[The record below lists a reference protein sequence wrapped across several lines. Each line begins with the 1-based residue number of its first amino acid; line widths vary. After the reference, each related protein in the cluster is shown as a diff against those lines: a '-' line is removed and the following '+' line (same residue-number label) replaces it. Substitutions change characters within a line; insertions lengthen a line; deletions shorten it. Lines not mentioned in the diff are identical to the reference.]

1 MLPAGLRGFASRVG
15 RLALRAFAWNKGG
28 ADSCAAAS
36 AAASATS
43 ESIAAATASTAA
55 CTAHPSHTLRRA
67 LLAMLVAAATL
78 LAMLILPPVNRAFA
92 DEGARWDY
100 GGTGYISGKGFDWA
114 DSTRDLN
121 ISYPRLWTGQDG
133 KKKITWTV
141 TFNKNSYLLAHIRG
155 GTLRVKDKNGY
166 KNLVIEPHSSY
177 AGHSDVPPEG
187 AGFSGSKPLFMV
199 FLPKGI
205 NNVNIDRR
213 RTGRDALGGNG
224 KFARWPY
231 EYGKGG
237 KDLKK
242 WYKTYPEDVVADK
255 LIQCSDGYEC
265 KDPAERDR
273 KTQEFL
279 NESWEESWRKLTLI
293 KNNGVKKSSW
303 SCQNGKIDYNQSIAS
318 FAGPSN
324 WNKYNGAHYDSGDG
338 FDTFWNE
345 ALGEKRLGSGE
356 CIGESCRGY
365 SLAEI
370 KQWKSKFQVVLAS
383 WEKNDYS
390 LAMEWKITGDYDES
404 IKNPELLPLIAGWN
418 SNKTKGNYGDPFPG
432 KKDEWQSKWSFIGP
446 YDTDGDGIPDLSEF
460 YLGTDPTKKTNILYP
475 VYKSKMLS
483 DYPKRG
489 AKNPTDYGGTD
500 NVPVT
505 TYKEPITVKP
515 FVNVGT
521 WVSNTFDPNLFHQ
534 DKNADGTNATS
545 TDLHHAIDL
554 PGAEN
559 TAYLN
564 MSYAITGV
572 PDNGVTNN
580 NWQGC
585 DTNTKDGCVKIDP
598 KTGYITYRPRKDD
611 WKKYPD
617 GLEFKVKVTHI
628 NPNIYPYNSDKNKGQ
643 AWVEENVPV
652 KIKVLSNASLYNPHY
667 DETTVSY
674 DTKNNRF
681 NPTDSKEPKSVKDS
695 KKPWVREGPLP
706 SGSTFKLEQY
716 TQYTSPVLDWS
727 KIDSKNTGNG
737 KVTFSPSKTNAGE
750 SEKTP
755 VLVTYPDGSTSKDSD
770 AGNYDKVV
778 YAPVK
783 VQELPVTDGDL
794 HLNLYD
800 GTQINNGQFGGWS
813 FGDANNPKE
822 LSKTTKIG
830 GPKENKNNG
839 IVLDSWST
847 NAKGPITFR
856 AVCHKKNDTKYKL
869 LKPAEGNSKASG
881 DINGLQFEEFR
892 QWIRDNDKKCKVKG
906 ANCSDDNHYLHPGEY
921 NKDTMERSRALI
933 GGKPK
938 EGGEYECKV
947 FAFHQAHDG
956 KGTQHNGALTKFDN
970 AASLGPSG
978 YSTLFNIDANSK
990 FTGKGTE
997 WVSGNFYFKIK
1008 LKDSQKYNPTYKT
1021 IPTIQAGTFAN
1032 KETNSSGQPKSHTKI
1047 TVNGKQVNA
1056 NGVPDDDLGGV
1067 EDGKDLPKGTWFEI
1081 KKLIKKVDNKK
1092 PNEFPSEKELW
1103 SNFEGGEDNKAD
1115 GKQEAKDKT
1124 ATKKGSVTFRPD
1136 KWKDAGQYWAEV
1148 VVHYPDGSA
1157 SSDDDS
1163 INYKHPVYAK
1173 VNVTRDDN
1181 SNRFGLD
1188 LYEKYEKKSDGKYNL
1203 VSMPNNGL
1211 TLKNDKSLPNDATFD
1226 SYLTKSVGPIHLHMI
1241 CSKKAKDGNSGTKTK
1256 QTEYTYNRLP
1266 GHDET
1271 NGLRLKK
1278 QTIWGHAT
1286 FEQQKSCIKDSNAC
1300 TPDKLLYDD
1309 WVPGGNSNNT
1319 AERTRGFFNGKAQ
1332 KTGDYECKVYAIKGD
1347 QKKSDAFAAAVK
1359 KNIENNKK
1367 NKNDVDP
1374 VDGVLKTKDN
1384 KYPYGEEGKGYK
1396 TGAFSVHI
1404 HNDNQLYNPTYTT
1417 IPEIEAGS
1425 TYNAKK
1431 ALISSGAPQ
1440 SKKKVKDASGK
1451 NDVNANGVPDYDL
1464 QNVKEGSLPKGT
1476 WYEIKRF
1483 VKPGDISDKKV
1494 KDLPWANFEDGED
1507 NVKMKD
1513 GQPDLKDGKKQQDS
1527 KEAKNKGSVTFRPD
1541 KWQDEGDYWAE
1552 VRVHYPDG
1560 SVSDDKDSIN
1570 KDHPIYAKVKVTR
1583 PAIGKNDLT
1592 VNVYKQFDRNVYN
1605 VPSNVQVDSTD
1616 NINNVDSKVGVTVM
1630 RGIGLLNDLGVDSW
1644 STAKRDGITL
1654 RTLCRDANSP
1664 AKGSNKPQVWSENL
1678 DKLFFQLNGR
1688 ENQKVWGHANFQQ
1701 QENCRKGKNN
1711 GDGCDTDVLKNPLL
1725 FDSTGGTMER
1735 SRGFISNS
1743 KAPTDTGKYYCAVFA
1758 LKKKA
1763 LDEYKNAV
1771 QRNTISVPN
1780 NSDIVSAM
1788 GFSGTNGIDYAAKF
1802 FPVNVVE
1809 PFKLPKTG
1817 GEDCVNWNMLMSVV
1831 CVLGTG
1837 AMAAGFFLDQTK
1849 WGRAMLEA
1857 LLRKAM
1863 LRKAMRGGVRGA
1875 EGVAADCTARTTA
1888 ASTVPASLAAAA
1900 NRAVGAAACDHAEP
1914 ATAIKSFIRK
1924 TAERCGGVMLRIE
1937 WWITERWR
1945 C

>member
-1 MLPAGLRGFASRVG
+1 MG
-15 RLALRAFAWNKGG
+15 RLASRAFAWNKGG

-737 KVTFSPSKTNAGE
+737 KVTFSPSKTEAGT
-750 SEKTP
+750 SDKTP

-800 GTQINNGQFGGWS
+800 GTQINNGQFSGWS

-839 IVLDSWST
+839 IVLDSWSN

-856 AVCHKKNDTKYKL
+856 AVCHKKGDAKSYKL
-869 LKPAEGNSKASG
+869 LKPAEGKSKASG

-956 KGTQHNGALTKFDN
+956 KGTQHNGALTKFDQLAKDN
-970 AASLGPSG
+970 GAGFVFAFDTGAFASSR
-978 YSTLFNIDANSK
+978 
-990 FTGKGTE
+990 GTE

-1008 LKDSQKYNPTYKT
+1008 LKDSQKYNPTYVKM
-1021 IPTIQAGTFAN
+1021 PTIEAG
-1032 KETNSSGQPKSHTKI
+1032 KSIKSGKGSSPTKDQISTDQPKSTKD
-1047 TVNGKQVNA
+1047 G
-1056 NGVPDDDLGGV
+1056 NGVPLDEQDSIVVDS
-1067 EDGKDLPKGTWFEI
+1067 LPTGTWFEI
-1081 KKLIKKVDNKK
+1081 KRFVKKVDNKK
-1092 PNEFPSEKELW
+1092 PNEFPAEKETW
-1103 SNFEGGEDNKAD
+1103 YRFEDKEDNVKRD
-1115 GKQEAKDKT
+1115 NKGNPVKEKGKVVPLNEKGREY
-1124 ATKKGSVTFRPD
+1124 GSVTFHPD
-1136 KWKDAGQYWAEV
+1136 KWQSAGEYWAEV
-1148 VVHYPDGSA
+1148 RVHYPDGSA
-1157 SSDDDS
+1157 SDDKDS
-1163 INYKHPVYAK
+1163 INYNHPVYAK
-1173 VNVTRDDN
+1173 VTVTPKPGKN
-1181 SNRFGLD
+1181 TFGLD
-1188 LYEKYEKKSDGKYNL
+1188 LYRKQSVYSGKISVENGINL
-1203 VSMPNNGL
+1203 HPGDSL
-1211 TLKNDKSLPNDATFD
+1211 TGNDRPMFD
-1226 SYLTKSVGPIHLHMI
+1226 SYLTNAVGNLHQHMI
-1241 CSKKAKDGNSGTKTK
+1241 CSKKGKDGK
-1256 QTEYTYNRLP
+1256 QTDYTYGMLP
-1266 GHDET
+1266 GHVNNQKSNKDSEKD
-1271 NGLRLKK
+1271 GLRLLEP
-1278 QTIWGHAT
+1278 QTIWKHSSLK
-1286 FEQQKSCIKDSNAC
+1286 EQLECNANNGKCKSD
-1300 TPDKLLYDD
+1300 THLYDD
-1309 WVPGGNSNNT
+1309 WVDNDKSLNT
-1319 AERTRGFFNGKAQ
+1319 FERTHGSFGGKAQ
-1332 KTGDYECKVYAIKGD
+1332 KTGDYECKVYVIRGDKESEKFADAVKGNIEKN
-1347 QKKSDAFAAAVK
+1347 KKSK
-1359 KNIENNKK
+1359 KN
-1367 NKNDVDP
+1367 VDP
-1374 VDGVLKTKDN
+1374 VEGVLN
-1384 KYPYGEEGKGYK
+1384 ARGNPYGNEGEGYK

-1404 HNDNQLYNPTYTT
+1404 HKDNQLYNPTYTKV
-1417 IPEIEAGS
+1417 PEILAGS
-1425 TYNAKK
+1425 TFDKNLKK
-1431 ALISSGAPQ
+1431 GNKAEISSDAPQ
-1440 SKKKVKDASGK
+1440 SKKKVKDSSGK

-1527 KEAKNKGSVTFRPD
+1527 KAAKNKGSVTFRPD

-1664 AKGSNKPQVWSENL
+1664 AKGDTKPQVWSENL

-1701 QENCRKGKNN
+1701 QEACRKGSNN

-1857 LLRKAM
+1857 LLRKT
-1863 LRKAMRGGVRGA
+1863 L
-1875 EGVAADCTARTTA
+1875 
-1888 ASTVPASLAAAA
+1888 
-1900 NRAVGAAACDHAEP
+1900 
-1914 ATAIKSFIRK
+1914 IKDFICK
-1924 TAERCGGVMLRIE
+1924 TAKKLRALRRRS
-1937 WWITERWR
+1937 ERWR